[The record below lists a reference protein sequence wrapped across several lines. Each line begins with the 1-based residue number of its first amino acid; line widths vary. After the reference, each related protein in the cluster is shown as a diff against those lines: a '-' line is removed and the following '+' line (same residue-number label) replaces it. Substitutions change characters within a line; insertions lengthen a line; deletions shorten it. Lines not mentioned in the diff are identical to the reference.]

1 MLAKMTSKN
10 QITIPKKIIEQ
21 LPDVEYFEVQL
32 KDGIVMLRPLK
43 VYDKSLEDDKFIRC
57 ALAGKAKWIISGDR
71 HLLVLKTYQKIKI
84 LTPSAF
90 LQG

>member
-21 LPDVEYFEVQL
+21 LPDVEYFEVEL

-43 VYDKSLEDDKFIRC
+43 VYDTSLEQIR
-57 ALAGKAKWIISGDR
+57 AKVKKLG
-71 HLLVLKTYQKIKI
+71 LNENTVKEAIKWAR
-84 LTPSAF
+84 SK
-90 LQG
+90 